1 MKAVQ
6 VENKVEATRAVDA
19 QPTTLRIA
27 IVTSIHPDFDSRLW
41 KYARCL
47 AQIGVEVHFVA
58 PWKVTGEVDGVQ
70 FHPFT
75 RVEKRS
81 ERFRI
86 PARIL
91 RKLRPLLRRVNLIH
105 FHDIDILPY
114 MSLLSFFKPVIYDIH
129 ENYPEEM
136 LVRQWIPRRLRKLAF
151 HVVRT
156 GQWVCARKI
165 GNVVLVAPSQEKDL
179 PMKKLRSM
187 YVWNYASE
195 QLADEAAD
203 DYLARPD
210 TVIFTGSQHPANGSS
225 LFLEI
230 ASLVSQQRSGTRFLC
245 FDRFASAAFREE
257 FMNKIRQLGLQDVVK
272 VEPNCKPHELIR
284 YLNQSKVA
292 ISANLR
298 IPQQIDGIHTKLFEY
313 LAVGIPIV
321 VSDLPHQVD
330 LVQKY
335 ECGVL
340 AQPEDPQTFASA
352 IIRLLD
358 NGPNAMRLGR
368 NGQMAFRSHL
378 SWESQMPGVVDFY
391 HSVLRGG
398 GHAKTV

>member
-1 MKAVQ
+1 MY
-6 VENKVEATRAVDA
+6 VESKFKVSPPIVSR
-19 QPTTLRIA
+19 PTDLRVA

-41 KYARCL
+41 KHARSL
-47 AQIGVEVHFVA
+47 AQLGVEVHFIA
-58 PWKVTGEVDGVQ
+58 PWKVSGSVDAVQ
-70 FHPFT
+70 FHPFM
-75 RVEKRS
+75 RA
-81 ERFRI
+81 ERRRERYKI
-86 PARIL
+86 PARIFRHL
-91 RKLRPLLRRVNLIH
+91 KPLLRRLDLVH

-114 MSLLSFFKPVIYDIH
+114 MAVLSLFKPVIYDIH

-136 LVRQWIPRRLRKLAF
+136 LVRQWIPQRLRKVAF
-151 HVVRT
+151 HLVRT

-179 PMKKLRSM
+179 PMKRLRSI

-195 QLADEAAD
+195 QLANQASD
-203 DYLARPD
+203 DYLDRPD
-210 TVIFTGSQHPANGSS
+210 NVIFTGSQHPANGSI
-225 LFLEI
+225 LFLDI
-230 ASLVSQQRSGTRFLC
+230 AFLVSKQRPGARFLC
-245 FDRFASAAFREE
+245 FDRFASTAFRAE
-257 FMNKIRQLGLQDVVK
+257 FMNTIQRLGLEDVVK

-321 VSDLPHQVD
+321 VSDLPHQVS

-335 ECGVL
+335 KCGML

-358 NGPNAMRLGR
+358 DGQTARMLGR
-368 NGQMAFRSHL
+368 NGQSAFREYL
-378 SWESQMPGVVDFY
+378 SWESQMPPLLEFY
-391 HSVLRGG
+391 ERVCRGKRAEEHS
-398 GHAKTV
+398 